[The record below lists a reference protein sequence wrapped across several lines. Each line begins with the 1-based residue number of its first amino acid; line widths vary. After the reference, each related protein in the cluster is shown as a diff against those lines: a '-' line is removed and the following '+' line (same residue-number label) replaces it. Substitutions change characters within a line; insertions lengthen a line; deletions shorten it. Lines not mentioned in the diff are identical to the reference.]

1 MFDIGPGE
9 MIALAVVALL
19 VIGPDKLPG
28 YAADAARFVRQV
40 RKMANDARTEVTKEL
55 GPDLDGL
62 DLRELNPRAL
72 VKKHVLDGFE
82 LDLDD
87 DEDDAPRR
95 GSANGA
101 SANGSANGS
110 SANASSTNGSSANG
124 SGAVNGAAAEPV
136 RAPFDP
142 DTT

>member
-1 MFDIGPGE
+1 VFDIGPGE